1 MGQWVS
7 DLSGLQSLGY
17 RLDSNLFSLGLIL
30 LIQQLLNG
38 SLVKDRCSEGSL
50 ALQALCL
57 PLLSYPAICQ
67 EPE

>member
-17 RLDSNLFSLGLIL
+17 RLGSNLFSLGLIL

-38 SLVKDRCSEGSL
+38 SLAKDRCSEGSL
-50 ALQALCL
+50 ALQALFP

>member
-30 LIQQLLNG
+30 LIQQLLNVAA
-38 SLVKDRCSEGSL
+38 LVRKIDAQREV
-50 ALQALCL
+50 A
-57 PLLSYPAICQ
+57 
-67 EPE
+67 